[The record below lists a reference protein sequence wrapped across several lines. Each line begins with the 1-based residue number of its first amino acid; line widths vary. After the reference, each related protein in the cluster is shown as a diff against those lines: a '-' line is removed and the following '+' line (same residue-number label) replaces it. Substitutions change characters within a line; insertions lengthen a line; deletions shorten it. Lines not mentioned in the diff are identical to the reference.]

1 MNTEETNRLNAQR
14 AEDAKRISEAYL
26 EAERAVAKVGT
37 LLRTTLAGKYMW
49 ATRHRT
55 AISGIKAT
63 LNIMRKDVPDYRG
76 KEQDS

>member
-1 MNTEETNRLNAQR
+1 MSDEQKTLNAQR
-14 AEDAKRISEAYL
+14 AEDVKRIREAYL

-37 LLRTTLAGKYMW
+37 LLRTTVAGEYMW

-63 LNIMRKDVPDYRG
+63 LNIMRRDVPDYRG
-76 KEQDS
+76 KEQDL